1 MLRGLMKKKVLDVT
15 NFKCPMT
22 FLKTKEFI
30 KLNINSKKV
39 IVLKGRKD
47 LELLSNSLKKN
58 FELKVVEKNNE
69 IFEIELI

>member
-1 MLRGLMKKKVLDVT
+1 MKKKVLDVT

-39 IVLKGRKD
+39 IVLKGRND

>member
-1 MLRGLMKKKVLDVT
+1 MKKKVLDVT
-15 NFKCPMT
+15 SFKCPMT

-30 KLNINSKKV
+30 KLNTNSKK
-39 IVLKGRKD
+39 IIIIKGRGD

>member
-1 MLRGLMKKKVLDVT
+1 MKKKVLDVT

-30 KLNINSKKV
+30 KLNINNKK
-39 IVLKGRKD
+39 IIILKGKRD

-58 FELKVVEKNNE
+58 FKL
-69 IFEIELI
+69 

>member
-1 MLRGLMKKKVLDVT
+1 MKKKVLDVT
-15 NFKCPMT
+15 NLKCPMT

-30 KLNINSKKV
+30 KLNINSKKI

>member
-1 MLRGLMKKKVLDVT
+1 MKKKVLDVT

-30 KLNINSKKV
+30 KLNVNNKKI

-58 FELKVVEKNNE
+58 FELKIVEKNNE

>member
-1 MLRGLMKKKVLDVT
+1 MKKKVLDVT
-15 NFKCPMT
+15 DYKCPMT

-30 KLNINSKKV
+30 KLNINSKKI

>member
-1 MLRGLMKKKVLDVT
+1 MKKKDLDVT
-15 NFKCPMT
+15 NLKCPMT

-30 KLNINSKKV
+30 KLNTSNKK
-39 IVLKGRKD
+39 IIILKGRKD

-58 FELKVVEKNNE
+58 FQLKVVEKNNE

>member
-1 MLRGLMKKKVLDVT
+1 MKKKILDVT

-30 KLNINSKKV
+30 KLNVNNKKI

-69 IFEIELI
+69 IFEIELIQN

>member
-1 MLRGLMKKKVLDVT
+1 MKKKVLDVT

-30 KLNINSKKV
+30 KLNINKKN
-39 IVLKGRKD
+39 IIIIKGRKNF
-47 LELLSNSLKKN
+47 ELLSNSLKKN
-58 FELKVVEKNNE
+58 FQLNVVEKNNE

>member
-1 MLRGLMKKKVLDVT
+1 MKKKVLDVT
-15 NFKCPMT
+15 EYKCPMT

-30 KLNINSKKV
+30 KLNINSKKI

>member
-1 MLRGLMKKKVLDVT
+1 MDVT

-30 KLNINSKKV
+30 KLNINNKK
-39 IVLKGRKD
+39 IIILKGRKD

>member
-1 MLRGLMKKKVLDVT
+1 MKKKVLDVT

-30 KLNINSKKV
+30 KLNTNDKK
-39 IVLKGRKD
+39 IIILKGRRD
-47 LELLSNSLKKN
+47 FELLSNSLKKN

-69 IFEIELI
+69 IFEIELM

>member
-1 MLRGLMKKKVLDVT
+1 MKKKVLDVT

-30 KLNINSKKV
+30 KLNADNKKI
-39 IVLKGRKD
+39 IVLKGRRD

-58 FELKVVEKNNE
+58 FD
-69 IFEIELI
+69 IY

>member
-1 MLRGLMKKKVLDVT
+1 MKKKVLDVT
-15 NFKCPMT
+15 SFKCPMT

-30 KLNINSKKV
+30 KLNIKNKK
-39 IVLKGRKD
+39 IIILKGRGD

>member
-1 MLRGLMKKKVLDVT
+1 MKKKVLDVT
-15 NFKCPMT
+15 NLKCPMT

-30 KLNINSKKV
+30 KLNINYKK
-39 IVLKGRKD
+39 IIILKGKGD
-47 LELLSNSLKKN
+47 LDLLSNSLKKN

>member
-1 MLRGLMKKKVLDVT
+1 MKKKVLDVT

-30 KLNINSKKV
+30 KLNINHKK
-39 IVLKGRKD
+39 IIILKGRRD

>member
-1 MLRGLMKKKVLDVT
+1 MKKKVLDVT

-30 KLNINSKKV
+30 KLNINSKKI

>member
-1 MLRGLMKKKVLDVT
+1 MKKKDLDVT
-15 NFKCPMT
+15 NFKCPMA

-30 KLNINSKKV
+30 KLNINSKKI

>member
-1 MLRGLMKKKVLDVT
+1 MKKKVLDVT

-30 KLNINSKKV
+30 KLNINNKKV
-39 IVLKGRKD
+39 IILKGRRD

-58 FELKVVEKNNE
+58 FELKIVEKNND

>member
-1 MLRGLMKKKVLDVT
+1 MKKKVLDVT

-30 KLNINSKKV
+30 KLNINKKK
-39 IVLKGRKD
+39 IIIIKGRKNF
-47 LELLSNSLKKN
+47 ELLSNSLKKN
-58 FELKVVEKNNE
+58 FQLNVVEKNNE